1 MCTKAMQI
9 AKTYGCRI
17 EGVDLNA
24 KALEKGIKNVSSANL
39 SHLINVQKANAMN
52 LPFEDEQ
59 FDIVLE

>member
-24 KALEKGIKNVSSANL
+24 KALEKVLKMY
-39 SHLINVQKANAMN
+39 HLQTYLI
-52 LPFEDEQ
+52 
-59 FDIVLE
+59 